1 MKKIFPLILLL
12 LISCWNNNLIEKKI
26 TSNNEIESK
35 TILTIWDSLTAW
47 YSLDLEDSYPIQLE
61 KILNK
66 NWYNYE
72 IINAWV
78 SWDTSEQLL
87 ARIDLYIWDTENLP
101 WIAIIVIWWNDWLQW
116 KKLDKLEQNIEKI
129 IKKLKEKNIKIV
141 LWWIKI
147 PPNLWPSYS
156 NDFFKLYKKIADK
169 NKIYLIEFI
178 LEGVAWIKNL
188 NLNDWIHPNKQW
200 YKIISQNVFK
210 FLKDNNLIK
219 ND

>member
-47 YSLDLEDSYPIQLE
+47 YSLNLEDSYPIQLE

-210 FLKDNNLIK
+210 FLKNNNLIK
-219 ND
+219 